1 MWRKMFYSVMFL
13 IIVLRKSL
21 LLKSHRHILRS
32 LRWYRNMGM
41 DIVCVQMAC
50 LQNSKECAIA
60 SYVQSSS
67 FFTHKPRNFHFYY
80 IHEKYQLWVVGRKK
94 CKIKAKGE
102 ILEEI
107 VPSSVDNL
115 PMQQLQL
122 KNNVALAEK
131 VEHLKMRIYKIFL
144 LLSPAPQLSN

>member
-1 MWRKMFYSVMFL
+1 
-13 IIVLRKSL
+13 
-21 LLKSHRHILRS
+21 
-32 LRWYRNMGM
+32 MGM

-80 IHEKYQLWVVGRKK
+80 IYEKYQLWVVCVVGRKK
-94 CKIKAKGE
+94 CKIKAIGE

-115 PMQQLQL
+115 LMQQLQL
-122 KNNVALAEK
+122 LHSLYIGE
-131 VEHLKMRIYKIFL
+131 L
-144 LLSPAPQLSN
+144 